1 MIQWTHYNVCTCCH
15 YLAHLHEGGV
25 HADGEA
31 LVVSAGDALLA
42 GQADVAH
49 PGAEPAPGHL
59 TALGAP
65 PEEGP
70 TRVAAPS

>member
-1 MIQWTHYNVCTCCH
+1 MNVPH
-15 YLAHLHEGGV
+15 LAHLDEGGV
-25 HADGEA
+25 HPDGDA

-42 GQADVAH
+42 GQADVAR
-49 PGAEPAPGHL
+49 PGGEAAPGGL

>member
-1 MIQWTHYNVCTCCH
+1 MRWMDVPLLTH
-15 YLAHLHEGGV
+15 LDEGGV
-25 HADGEA
+25 HPDGDA

-42 GQADVAH
+42 GQADVAR
-49 PGAEPAPGHL
+49 PGGQAAPGVL

-70 TRVAAPS
+70 TRVTTPS

>member
-1 MIQWTHYNVCTCCH
+1 MDIYYECTCCH
-15 YLAHLHEGGV
+15 HLAHLHKGGV

-59 TALGAP
+59 AALGAP